1 MDWYQHSTGSHDDPD
16 ISDAID
22 EFGPAGYSVFF
33 ITLEIYGTEYN
44 HVNSE
49 GWLTISQ
56 TFLRRKL
63 RISSTKAEQILN
75 FYSERQRIMIKVEKN
90 SISINCPK
98 FIEIASNWT
107 KRKKPLPTEGLQRDN
122 VVPTAK
128 EEKKK
133 RRRREEEKIN
143 RTVFQIPSLEE
154 IKAYCLERK
163 NNIDPQLFLDKYIG
177 NGWMVGK
184 NKMKDWKAVIRTWE
198 KNDFG
203 GNGNGTGKQF
213 NTSQRTFRSER
224 DAQTDRAGEVVERIL
239 AEHKAK
245 NPSADGDPK
254 KEPTADHG

>member
-22 EFGPAGYSVFF
+22 EFGIAAYSTFF
-33 ITLEIYGTEYN
+33 ITLEVYGEEYN
-44 HVNSE
+44 HLDSE
-49 GWLTISQ
+49 EWLTISQ
-56 TFLRRKL
+56 RFLARKL
-63 RISSTKAEQILN
+63 RISSTKVQQILN
-75 FYSERQRIMIKVEKN
+75 FYSERQRILVKTTGN
-90 SISINCPK
+90 TISIKCPK

-122 VVPTAK
+122 VVPTAIEK

-133 RRRREEEKIN
+133 RREKEKIN

-224 DAQTDRAGEVVERIL
+224 DAQTDRAAEVVERIL